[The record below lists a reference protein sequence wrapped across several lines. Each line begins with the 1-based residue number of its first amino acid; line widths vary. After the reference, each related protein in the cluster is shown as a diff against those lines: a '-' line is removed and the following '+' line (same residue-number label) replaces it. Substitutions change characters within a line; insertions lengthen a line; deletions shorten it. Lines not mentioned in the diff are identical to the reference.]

1 MPILYFFNFISKLTT
16 SYHCIYC
23 CLIILF
29 NFAKQILNKMEF
41 YQIYLWGLAVIIAFA
56 SLLWIIS
63 VFKKN
68 ASIVDPFW
76 GFFYVLL
83 AWFYFTQIPE
93 HSTRTWVVLALVTI
107 WGLRLSIFLGWRN
120 SGKGED
126 FRYQQ
131 FRKDYGPERY
141 WWVSFFQVFLLQGFL
156 AWLISAPLLGAQK
169 GMNSDFGLLDMIAIA
184 VWLFGFIFEAGG
196 DYQLTKFKSNPEN
209 KGQLL
214 TTGLWKYTRHP
225 NYFGD
230 GFQWIAFALFS
241 IANQCYLPIL
251 SAVLM
256 NFLLLKVSG
265 VKLLEKTLTKTKPG
279 YEEYVR
285 KTPSFF
291 PWFPKK

>member
-1 MPILYFFNFISKLTT
+1 
-16 SYHCIYC
+16 
-23 CLIILF
+23 
-29 NFAKQILNKMEF
+29 MEF
-41 YQIYLWGLAVIIAFA
+41 YQIYLWGLAIIVGFMT
-56 SLLWIIS
+56 LLWIVS

-68 ASIVDPFW
+68 VSIVDPFW
-76 GFFYVLL
+76 GTLFVIL
-83 AWFYFTQIPE
+83 AWFYFIQIPE
-93 HSTRTWVVLALVTI
+93 HSLRSYILLTLVSI
-107 WGLRLSIFLGWRN
+107 WGIRLSIFLGRRN
-120 SGKGED
+120 AGKGED

-141 WWVSFFQVFLLQGFL
+141 WWISYFQTFLLQGIL

-169 GMNSDFGLLDMIAIA
+169 GLNADFGIIDIIAIFI
-184 VWLFGFIFEAGG
+184 WIIGFIFEAGG
-196 DYQLTKFKSNPEN
+196 DYQLSKFKSKPEN
-209 KGQLL
+209 KGKLL
-214 TTGLWKYTRHP
+214 TTGLWKYSRHP

-265 VKLLEKTLTKTKPG
+265 VKLLEKTLSKSKPG

-285 KTPSFF
+285 KTPAFF
-291 PWFPKK
+291 PWIPKK